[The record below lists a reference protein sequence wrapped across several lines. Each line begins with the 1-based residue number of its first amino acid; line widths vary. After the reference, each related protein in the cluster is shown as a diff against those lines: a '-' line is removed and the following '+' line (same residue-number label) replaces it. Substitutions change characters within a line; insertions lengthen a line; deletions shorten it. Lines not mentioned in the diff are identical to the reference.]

1 MITTETMFATEHD
14 DAELVSGSLAGQR
27 DAFRRIVERYQSLIC
42 SLAYS
47 ATGSV
52 SQSED
57 IAQETFVTAWKELAR
72 LREPSKLRSWLCGI
86 ARNLIGKAL
95 RREERQPTHG
105 AEPLDAAHESATS
118 EPLPPDHAI
127 SKEEETILWRSLE
140 RIPEIYRE
148 PLVLFYREHKSIES
162 VAADLDLSEDAVKQ
176 RLLRG
181 RKVLHEQV
189 LAFVEGALERTNP
202 GKAFT
207 LGVLAA
213 LPMLPTS
220 AQAATI
226 AAGVAKT
233 SALAKSAGLV
243 GLFNALLGF
252 MGMILGTYFGY
263 RLDRDSAGSLQE
275 RTLIT
280 RYYRMIVAWM
290 AVIGLAVLLLTLFGW
305 PVLKFHV
312 SLMTRFGWP
321 QLQSHPALYAGLLVA
336 FGIIYLSGG
345 AALTVWLRLRLRKIA
360 QDNTPG
366 NHPVPFHTPMFEYQS
381 RLKLLGWPLVH
392 IRLRGGLERGP
403 VKAWFAAGDAA
414 IGLVFAFG
422 AIAIAPISFGG
433 LALGLLT
440 LGGVGVGLVSF
451 SGFSLGLYALGGL
464 AVGWQAFGGCA
475 IAWTAADGGVA
486 VARDF
491 AIGAVASARHGND
504 ALAEAFIQDS
514 TFFQFALAAMRYVA
528 WLNLLWLLPL
538 ILWLQKGARRVSR

>member
-72 LREPSKLRSWLCGI
+72 LREPCKLRSWLCGI

-118 EPLPPDHAI
+118 EPLPPDQAI
-127 SKEEETILWRSLE
+127 SKEEEAILWRSLE

-148 PLVLFYREHKSIES
+148 PLVLFYREHKSIER

-189 LAFVEGALERTNP
+189 VAFVEGALERTNP

-226 AAGVAKT
+226 AASVAKT
-233 SALAKSAGLV
+233 SALAKSAGLI

-252 MGMILGTYFGY
+252 IGMIVGTYFGY

-275 RTLIT
+275 RTFIT
-280 RYYRMIVAWM
+280 RYYRLLVAWM

-305 PVLKFHV
+305 PQLK
-312 SLMTRFGWP
+312 
-321 QLQSHPALYAGLLVA
+321 SHPALYAGLLVA

-360 QDNTPG
+360 QDKTPE
-366 NHPVPFHTPMFEYQS
+366 NHPVPFPTPIFEYQS
-381 RLKLLGWPLVH
+381 RLKLFGWPLVH

-422 AIAIAPISFGG
+422 AIAIAPLSFGG

-514 TFFQFALAAMRYVA
+514 TFFQFALAAKRYAA